1 MRRPLPWL
9 ALLCHFVLATGY
21 ALGTPAFEG
30 PDENSHYEYAQHL
43 ANAGTLPLP
52 PALAQQRGLP
62 QSEGAVLAHH
72 PPLYYSLLAIL
83 LQSTGRADTVF
94 GPLTNPTFGQPG
106 APAQHLHFRH
116 GADERAPL
124 RDGQGTLRLLRF
136 VSVLLGA
143 CSLIS
148 VLQLAHLACP
158 SRPGVADA
166 AVLLLACSP
175 MWSFLH
181 GVLNSDVLAIT
192 ICCATLPVL
201 AQLAT
206 EPRRSPSRPIGLGAL
221 LGAALLTK
229 LTTLFLLPLTGI
241 VYAAAARRRPYAR
254 RALLLEAALTM
265 FVVAAVSGWW
275 FWRNHTLFGDLLARN
290 VHDAAFAP
298 IPPDYRW
305 AWLTGGFLPQVFPSL
320 LGTFGW
326 FSLPP
331 HPLLV
336 WSAAAT
342 TALALL
348 GLVLPAADRAP
359 RPRPLWLLTL
369 ACLLVFAGTAHF
381 NWTAPQPQGR
391 LLLAAAAP
399 GAVLLAAGLVRGA
412 DRVRLTRYGVAF
424 AALPPAIAAVV
435 FFAWFRPAFDPTLA
449 PAPATHAALVG
460 DLVGDDGAT
469 GIRWRGEPPP
479 PASTAPVLRFLEPG
493 APAGA
498 SYTLYAYDHGGRVW
512 LALHEWSGGRLAAQD
527 GAPLP
532 QPAFEFLPR
541 GVDVLLRLRRVPDWA
556 AGERA
561 ATMPTSPP
569 LPFRRE

>member
-9 ALLCHFVLATGY
+9 ALLCHLVLATGY

-72 PPLYYSLLAIL
+72 PPLYYTLLAIT
-83 LQSTGRADTVF
+83 LQTLGRDDTVF

-143 CSLIS
+143 ISLIS
-148 VLQLAHLACP
+148 VLELARLACP

-166 AVLLLACSP
+166 AILLLACSP

-192 ICCATLPVL
+192 LCCATLSAL
-201 AQLAT
+201 AQLAA
-206 EPRRSPSRPIGLGAL
+206 EPRTGPTRAAGLGAL

-229 LTTLFLLPLTGI
+229 LTTLFLVPLAGLVFAVAAWRHSRARRTLLRDAGI
-241 VYAAAARRRPYAR
+241 TLLVAAA
-254 RALLLEAALTM
+254 L
-265 FVVAAVSGWW
+265 SGWW

-336 WSAAAT
+336 WAGAAT

-348 GLVLPAADRAP
+348 GLLLPAADRGP
-359 RPRPLWLLTL
+359 RPRPLWLLAL

-399 GAVLLAAGLVRGA
+399 GAVLLAAGLVRFA
-412 DRVRLTRYGVAF
+412 DRVRLTRFAMVF
-424 AALPPAIAAVV
+424 AALPPALATVV
-435 FFAWFRPAFDPTLA
+435 FFAWFRPAFAAALA

-460 DLVGDDGAT
+460 DLVGDDGT
-469 GIRWRGEPPP
+469 PGIHWLGEPPP
-479 PASTAPVLRFLEPG
+479 PAATAPVLRFAEPD

-498 SYTLYAYDHGGRVW
+498 TYTLYACDHRGRVW
-512 LALHEWSGGRLAAQD
+512 LALYEWSGGALAVRSGEPMPA
-527 GAPLP
+527 
-532 QPAFEFLPR
+532 PAFELLPR
-541 GVDVLLRLRRVPDWA
+541 GVDVWLRLRRVPDWA
-556 AGERA
+556 AGERT
-561 ATMPTSPP
+561 ATMPTSPL